1 MIYENKELI
10 LAVILSICF
19 GGLFAGGFLLK
30 EKFMRF
36 MQGRNGVDQFARFT
50 MGVAL
55 AAIVLT
61 LFTGTRSGIG
71 AFLDLFGM
79 AAIVYTYFRIFSKN
93 ISKRYQENQKYLQ
106 MTDKL
111 RTRFQKEKR
120 MMSQRKDYHIY
131 SCPGCGQKI
140 RIPRGGFKKVEI
152 ECPKCHTKFIKR
164 R

>member
-1 MIYENKELI
+1 M
-10 LAVILSICF
+10 
-19 GGLFAGGFLLK
+19 K

-50 MGVAL
+50 MGVARV
-55 AAIVLT
+55 AIVLT

-111 RTRFQKEKR
+111 RARFQKEKR

>member
-1 MIYENKELI
+1 M
-10 LAVILSICF
+10 
-19 GGLFAGGFLLK
+19 K

-106 MTDKL
+106 MIDKL
-111 RTRFQKEKR
+111 KARFQKEKR

>member
-1 MIYENKELI
+1 M
-10 LAVILSICF
+10 
-19 GGLFAGGFLLK
+19 K

-164 R
+164 S

>member
-1 MIYENKELI
+1 MI
-10 LAVILSICF
+10 AGCF
-19 GGLFAGGFLLK
+19 VNHNSECTESGI
-30 EKFMRF
+30 MRF

-111 RTRFQKEKR
+111 RARFQKEKR

>member
-1 MIYENKELI
+1 M
-10 LAVILSICF
+10 
-19 GGLFAGGFLLK
+19 K

-71 AFLDLFGM
+71 AFWDLFGM

>member
-1 MIYENKELI
+1 M
-10 LAVILSICF
+10 
-19 GGLFAGGFLLK
+19 K

-36 MQGRNGVDQFARFT
+36 MQGRNGVDQFSRFT

-55 AAIVLT
+55 VAIVLT

-71 AFLDLFGM
+71 TFLDLFGM

-106 MTDKL
+106 YSAKFRVRVD
-111 RTRFQKEKR
+111 KEKQILR
-120 MMSQRKDYHIY
+120 QRKDYHIY
-131 SCPGCGQKI
+131 TCPGCGQKI
-140 RIPRGGFKKVEI
+140 RIPRGSFKKVEI

>member
-1 MIYENKELI
+1 
-10 LAVILSICF
+10 
-19 GGLFAGGFLLK
+19 
-30 EKFMRF
+30 

-61 LFTGTRSGIG
+61 LFTWTRSGIG

-111 RTRFQKEKR
+111 RARFQKEKR

>member
-1 MIYENKELI
+1 M
-10 LAVILSICF
+10 
-19 GGLFAGGFLLK
+19 K

-111 RTRFQKEKR
+111 RARFQKEIVIMPKQQNNT
-120 MMSQRKDYHIY
+120 S
-131 SCPGCGQKI
+131 
-140 RIPRGGFKKVEI
+140 GFKKVEI

>member
-1 MIYENKELI
+1 
-10 LAVILSICF
+10 
-19 GGLFAGGFLLK
+19 
-30 EKFMRF
+30 
-36 MQGRNGVDQFARFT
+36 MQGRNGVDQFSRFT

-55 AAIVLT
+55 VAIVLT

-71 AFLDLFGM
+71 TFLDLFGM

-106 MTDKL
+106 YSAKFRGRVD
-111 RTRFQKEKR
+111 KEKQILR
-120 MMSQRKDYHIY
+120 QRKDYHIY
-131 SCPGCGQKI
+131 TCPGCGQKI
-140 RIPRGGFKKVEI
+140 RIPRGSFKKVEI

>member
-1 MIYENKELI
+1 
-10 LAVILSICF
+10 
-19 GGLFAGGFLLK
+19 
-30 EKFMRF
+30 

-106 MTDKL
+106 MIDKL
-111 RTRFQKEKR
+111 RARFQKEKR

>member
-1 MIYENKELI
+1 
-10 LAVILSICF
+10 
-19 GGLFAGGFLLK
+19 
-30 EKFMRF
+30 